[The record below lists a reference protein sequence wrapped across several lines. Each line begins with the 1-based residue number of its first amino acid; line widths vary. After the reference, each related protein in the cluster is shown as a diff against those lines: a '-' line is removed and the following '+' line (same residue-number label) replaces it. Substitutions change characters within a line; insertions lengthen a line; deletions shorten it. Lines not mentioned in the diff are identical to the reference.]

1 MRNHICESLL
11 NACVNSHITDRQAK
25 WTHSTDTSNLLNAF
39 IEASG
44 VPYWAANIVVMEKC
58 ADHWLVCLADIGR
71 SFLRP
76 NLASHQFVV
85 AETSKRSNGEER
97 VTFKPHSIEGSIT
110 DLVERFINPY
120 GSEWDA
126 RLQMSHAEKTKAFF
140 AFLYTRLKTQPD
152 LLTDYAPE
160 IRNWADAG
168 IADCLSAGELKRID
182 AEIKQKA
189 DDEARALA
197 EAREKRAA
205 EDAARAKRAAAA
217 AARKARAAKG
227 GAA

>member
-39 IEASG
+39 IDSSG
-44 VPYWAANIVVMEKC
+44 VPYWAANLVVMEKC
-58 ADHWLVCLADIGR
+58 ADHWLVCIADVSR

-110 DLVERFINPY
+110 ELVEGFINPY
-120 GSEWDA
+120 GREWDA

-140 AFLYTRLKTQPD
+140 EYLYRQLIKNPD
-152 LLTDYAPE
+152 LLAGYAPE
-160 IRNWADAG
+160 IRAWADAG

-182 AEIKQKA
+182 AEIKQRA
-189 DDEARALA
+189 EDDARALA
-197 EAREKRAA
+197 IAREQRAA
-205 EDAARAKRAAAA
+205 EDAKRAKRAAAA
-217 AARKARAAKG
+217 EARKQRAKG

>member
-11 NACVNSHITDRQAK
+11 NACVNSHLTDPQAK
-25 WTHSTDTSNLLNAF
+25 WTTSIATSNLLNAF
-39 IEASG
+39 VEASG
-44 VPYWAANIVVMEKC
+44 VPYWAANLVVMEKC
-58 ADHWLVCLADIGR
+58 ADHWLECIADIGR
-71 SFLRP
+71 SYLRP
-76 NLASHQFVV
+76 NLASHQFLI
-85 AETSKRSNGEER
+85 AETSKRSNGEDR
-97 VTFKPHSIEGSIT
+97 VTFKAHSIEGSIT

-140 AFLYTRLKTQPD
+140 VFLYTRLHKQPD
-152 LLTDYAPE
+152 LLAGYSPE
-160 IRNWADAG
+160 VREWANAG
-168 IADCLSAGELKRID
+168 INDIVSAGELRRID

-189 DDEARALA
+189 EDEARAIA

-217 AARKARAAKG
+217 EARKARRAQG

>member
-1 MRNHICESLL
+1 MRNHICDSLL
-11 NACVNSHITDRQAK
+11 NACVNSHLTDPQAK
-25 WTHSTDTSNLLNAF
+25 WTHSTNTSNLLNAF
-39 IEASG
+39 IESSG

-58 ADHWLVCLADIGR
+58 ADHWLGCLADISR

-85 AETSKRSNGEER
+85 AETCKRSNGEETVR
-97 VTFKPHSIEGSIT
+97 FKAHTIEGSIT

-120 GSEWDA
+120 GSEWEA
-126 RLQMSHAEKTKAFF
+126 RLQMTHAEKTKAFF
-140 AFLYTRLKTQPD
+140 AFLYTRLIEKPD
-152 LLTDYAPE
+152 LLADYAAG
-160 IRNWADAG
+160 IRVWADAG

-189 DDEARALA
+189 ENEARAA
-197 EAREKRAA
+197 AAAREQRAA
-205 EDAARAKRAAAA
+205 EDAKRAKRAAAA
-217 AARKARAAKG
+217 EARKQRAKG